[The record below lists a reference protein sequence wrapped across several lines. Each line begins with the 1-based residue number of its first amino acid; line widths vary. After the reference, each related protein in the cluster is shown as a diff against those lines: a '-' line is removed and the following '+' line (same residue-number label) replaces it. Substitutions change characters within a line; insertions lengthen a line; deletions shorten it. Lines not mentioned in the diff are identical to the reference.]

1 MWIFRKPGYWY
12 KRLPSRLPGEIHWI
26 MQLGPPPQPDPEE
39 LTWGGE
45 PLTWGGAELQ
55 W

>member
-1 MWIFRKPGYWY
+1 MWIFRRQGYWY
-12 KRLPSRLPGEIHWI
+12 KRLPGRCHWI
-26 MQLGPPPQPDPEE
+26 MQLAAPPRPDPEE

-45 PLTWGGAELQ
+45 TLTWGGSPLE